1 MDPKFSLKRSHSE
14 VSDISQSEEES
25 ESIENHKLPKLFSN
39 KKNDKFT
46 FPRFIILESIEEKK
60 ITQLSPF
67 IIERVISA
75 NLNPKSVKKLKND
88 TILIEVE
95 VKKHADFLL
104 KMKNFHSIKIKA
116 YPHKTLNTSKGVI
129 RSPELSLCSIDE
141 IKEELKDQGVID
153 IKRISIRREE
163 HQIQTNTYIM
173 TFDSPNIPQKI
184 KIGYNSEKVNQY
196 VPNPLRCYNCQKFG
210 HHENKCNRRAICGR
224 CGQTD
229 ADHSTKECKN
239 NSKCA
244 NCGEDHPAYSRTCQK
259 WKKEKEIMTVK
270 YTRNLP
276 YPEARK
282 IVESYMKNS
291 TYAEK
296 AKTNNANQQ
305 NKMSEEH
312 LKLIE
317 KLIKLN
323 QQEWTIF
330 QHNLKETYSISGS
343 EKNTNK
349 PNTKVLNTS
358 ITKPTVQSTQ
368 IQEISKKVSK
378 EIATNKEYTRN
389 HNTQSITTQ
398 NKFQILE
405 KMESDNIIE
414 ENIKK
419 TTNKKKQDKPDG
431 SETIPK
437 PQPKIRSTS
446 TSRSRTK
453 EKDSQ
458 QNFQTKAKLTVPLEM
473 EDENEKRKNRSS
485 PKKIQQK
492 TKNKNLGENKPT
504 KPEEMEVE
512 TDLQNSIKG
521 SKNTQS

>member
-1 MDPKFSLKRSHSE
+1 
-14 VSDISQSEEES
+14 
-25 ESIENHKLPKLFSN
+25 
-39 KKNDKFT
+39 
-46 FPRFIILESIEEKK
+46 
-60 ITQLSPF
+60 
-67 IIERVISA
+67 
-75 NLNPKSVKKLKND
+75 
-88 TILIEVE
+88 
-95 VKKHADFLL
+95 
-104 KMKNFHSIKIKA
+104 
-116 YPHKTLNTSKGVI
+116 
-129 RSPELSLCSIDE
+129 
-141 IKEELKDQGVID
+141 
-153 IKRISIRREE
+153 
-163 HQIQTNTYIM
+163 
-173 TFDSPNIPQKI
+173 
-184 KIGYNSEKVNQY
+184 
-196 VPNPLRCYNCQKFG
+196 
-210 HHENKCNRRAICGR
+210 
-224 CGQTD
+224 
-229 ADHSTKECKN
+229 
-239 NSKCA
+239 
-244 NCGEDHPAYSRTCQK
+244 
-259 WKKEKEIMTVK
+259 MTVK

-389 HNTQSITTQ
+389 HNTQSTTTQ

-521 SKNTQS
+521 SKNTQP